1 MLDCWFDFE
10 KGFLGEGL
18 KEVMPLAIIIFE
30 QWESKKGCIC
40 RISIFMCSGV
50 VSAYLWRKFC
60 LHLSLEL
67 VITIFSI
74 ATLRLLKSVS
84 SFDHFQPINSITQ
97 FNSQFLFLLYFS
109 FIGLHVLYLSDARL
123 NLRCTT
129 SFRHLWMHLHFRINE
144 FLTPLMISIF
154 HSRLYCFLPPFA
166 GIYFLC
172 TPYNVVTS
180 LNYFVLIFGSGFCCQ
195 WVVTN
200 LRESSPSGS
209 SPSSFSWV
217 FDLNGIA
224 EMYQSYEE
232 TSLWYATLKLH
243 CMVTN
248 MVSFLV
254 WNYFLYFLASISRDA
269 FF

>member
-1 MLDCWFDFE
+1 
-10 KGFLGEGL
+10 
-18 KEVMPLAIIIFE
+18 MPLAIIIFE

-40 RISIFMCSGV
+40 RVSNFMHSGV

-84 SFDHFQPINSITQ
+84 SFDHFQPMNTITQ

-109 FIGLHVLYLSDARL
+109 FIGLHVPYLCDARL

-129 SFRHLWMHLHFRINE
+129 SFRHLWIHLHFRINE
-144 FLTPLMISIF
+144 FLTPLMISIL
-154 HSRLYCFLPPFA
+154 HSCLYCFLPPFA

-180 LNYFVLIFGSGFCCQ
+180 LNYFVLFGSGFCCQ

-200 LRESSPSGS
+200 LRESSPSDS

-243 CMVTN
+243 RMVTN